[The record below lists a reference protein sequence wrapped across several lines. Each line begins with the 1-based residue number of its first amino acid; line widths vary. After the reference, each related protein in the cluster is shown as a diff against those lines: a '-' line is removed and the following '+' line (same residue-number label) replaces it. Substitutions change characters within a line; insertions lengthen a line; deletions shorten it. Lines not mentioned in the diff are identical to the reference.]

1 MQIDTFSRMSL
12 FSNLNDEQ
20 LQCIAGLGS
29 EIAID
34 RGTQIAKQ
42 GDPALSPPAY
52 HIWTQSQIPWFDLLD
67 ELPRYK
73 DSGPDR

>member
-1 MQIDTFSRMSL
+1 MQIDTLSRVPL
-12 FSNLNDEQ
+12 FSNLSNAQ

-42 GDPALSPPAY
+42 GDPPSTTFPPDKSSGRA
-52 HIWTQSQIPWFDLLD
+52 TSVGKSF
-67 ELPRYK
+67 LP
-73 DSGPDR
+73 